1 MFFNVSRVA
10 REVHVGNEGPFEL
23 ACCPTKRPLAAYK
36 VVHSGINVVTET
48 KLCKWL
54 FLNESF
60 LSIYRICQ
68 SSVLVAFCFTR
79 HENTLVPV

>member
-1 MFFNVSRVA
+1 MRYTWGTKAPLNSRTA
-10 REVHVGNEGPFEL
+10 QL
-23 ACCPTKRPLAAYK
+23 KRPLAAYK